1 MQSVKVLAK
10 GQIVIP
16 ASIRKKYSIQ
26 PGSEIKL
33 FEYGNLIY
41 LVPSSEDPI
50 KDAMGFLSPSPSL
63 SENLIK
69 ERRKD
74 FAG

>member
-1 MQSVKVLAK
+1 MQFVKVLAK

-16 ASIRKKYSIQ
+16 APIRKKYSIQ
-26 PGSEIKL
+26 PGSKIQI

-41 LVPSSEDPI
+41 LVPPSKDPI
-50 KDAMGFLSPSPSL
+50 EQAIGCLPQIPSL
-63 SENLIK
+63 SDELLK

-74 FAG
+74 FN